1 MSTIRACGLSDDAIL
16 TRVRNGRLHARYRGV
31 YALGHANV
39 PLEGCFLAAVK
50 ACGSEAV
57 LSHFPAAALYGLVQ
71 AVAKRRRPPWGREA
85 TSGGAFS
92 AAADV

>member
-16 TRVRNGRLHARYRGV
+16 TRVRNGRLHAWYWGV

-50 ACGSEAV
+50 
-57 LSHFPAAALYGLVQ
+57 PAA
-71 AVAKRRRPPWGREA
+71 PTP
-85 TSGGAFS
+85 S
-92 AAADV
+92 